1 MNRKLR
7 SIIRHEYLTIVK
19 QPAFLLTM
27 LGMPLL
33 IVAIGSI
40 AYFSERTAESN
51 LDELADDISNVVV
64 VDESGL
70 IETDVV
76 EAVELELRQTDPQ
89 AAITQVKNEEIDGAI
104 VYPEDV
110 LETQTF
116 DIYMG
121 GGDNFQVSSILN
133 NIGEELF
140 DASIAAQLDS
150 PGIATILQQGANS
163 QVTAYEDGEET
174 AGIAGQI
181 VPGAFLVL
189 FFVILF
195 FTMGYMLLGVSEEK
209 ENRSM
214 EMVLSYVHPR
224 TLMSGKLLSIGL
236 VGLTQM
242 LFFTVLGILTYFGAL
257 RFEDRLGLIIDFD
270 FSSLVFEPITIAV
283 GFLVLVFGFLM
294 FAALMSGVAAMMP
307 GVKEA
312 NSFSGVF
319 FLVPLVPI
327 YASQVIM
334 TAPESALVQFMT
346 YFPLTAPTVMLARN
360 TLGNLEVYE
369 AVIGVV
375 ALAAFTALA
384 FLLAAKLFRLGA
396 LEYADRV
403 KISSL
408 LK

>member
-1 MNRKLR
+1 MSRKLR

-27 LGMPLL
+27 LGIPLL
-33 IVAIGSI
+33 IAAIGSI
-40 AYFSERTAESN
+40 AFFSERAAESS
-51 LDELADDISNVVV
+51 LDELSDDISDVVV

-70 IETDVV
+70 IAADTV
-76 EAVELELRQTDPQ
+76 EAVGFELRQTDPQ
-89 AAITQVKNEEIDGAI
+89 ATITQVKNEEIDGAI
-104 VYPEDV
+104 VYPDNVLKTQAFDV
-110 LETQTF
+110 
-116 DIYMG
+116 YMA
-121 GGDNFQVSSILN
+121 GGDNFQISSILS

-140 DASIAAQLDS
+140 EANLVAQLDN
-150 PGIATILQQGANS
+150 PDIATILQQGTNS

-174 AGIAGQI
+174 VGIAGQI
-181 VPGAFLVL
+181 VPGAFLLL

-242 LFFTVLGILTYFGAL
+242 LFFAMLGIFTYLGAR
-257 RFEDRLGLIIDFD
+257 RFEDQLGLIVDFD
-270 FSSLVFEPITIAV
+270 FGSLVFEPLAITV